1 MFIWFWKISL
11 RRQQR
16 IPAVE
21 FAAADIAAFA
31 AFAAAAAAV
40 AAAVAVV
47 AAVAVAADAAAASR
61 SVQDGESGIDLI
73 AVEADVGK
81 LTSEDTVV
89 IGSSTKG
96 ASRTQTHCSEL
107 FLFLL

>member
-1 MFIWFWKISL
+1 MFSWFWKISL
-11 RRQQR
+11 KGQQR

-47 AAVAVAADAAAASR
+47 AAVA
-61 SVQDGESGIDLI
+61 G
-73 AVEADVGK
+73 
-81 LTSEDTVV
+81 
-89 IGSSTKG
+89 
-96 ASRTQTHCSEL
+96 C
-107 FLFLL
+107 